1 MPPALGID
9 IGATKIACA
18 VVNEDGSM
26 AGSIVVEPTGSVWA
40 EETAGNVF
48 RAMDRALAEREMTAS
63 ELAGIGI
70 GSAGPI
76 DPEGTYGDVDTL
88 PHMHGYAL
96 GRAVRQRYGHRP
108 AVDNDAN
115 CFALAEAAFGAGRG
129 EAIVV
134 GITLGTGLGCGIVV
148 DGRIFAG
155 TTGNAGEVG
164 RCLVDGL
171 MYDQALSGSGVAG
184 VFRELTGEDCRAEQV
199 QARAEKGEER
209 AAAEAWRVYGA
220 RLGAVLGVMAAV
232 LDPGVIVLGGSVAAG
247 FPWFGSEA
255 EARMRE
261 QLSTPAAQ
269 RVRLCRGALGPRA
282 GCLGAA
288 ALALR

>member
-9 IGATKIACA
+9 IGATKIACV

-26 AGSIVVEPTGSVWA
+26 AGSMVVEPTGSVWA

-76 DPEGTYGDVDTL
+76 DAEGTYGDVDTL

-134 GITLGTGLGCGIVV
+134 GITLGTGLGCGIVF

-220 RLGAVLGVMAAV
+220 RLGAVLGVMAAL

-247 FPWFGSEA
+247 FPWFGSET

-269 RVRLCRGALGPRA
+269 RVRLCRGTLGPRA

-288 ALALR
+288 ALVLR